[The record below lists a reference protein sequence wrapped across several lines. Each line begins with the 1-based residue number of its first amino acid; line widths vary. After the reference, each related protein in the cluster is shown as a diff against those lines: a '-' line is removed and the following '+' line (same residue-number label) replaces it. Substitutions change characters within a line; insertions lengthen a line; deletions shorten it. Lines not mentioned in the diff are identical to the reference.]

1 MNQNDKILHLATL
14 TGYYVLC
21 CGGET
26 YRVEDTICRI
36 LLNYKMENV
45 NAFTSPTVVI
55 ASCMYEGKTYT
66 KVLRVN
72 NRSADMDMMDKLNQ
86 LSRDSK
92 DIDIDEFEKRLNEII
107 ISENKDDIKSVLYA
121 GLVALGFTLFF
132 KGSIIDAVYSFLLGV
147 VVKVI
152 IILLKKKE
160 INNFM
165 VTLISSFLITIFSL
179 YLEDNNLIASKD
191 IVIIGTI
198 MLLVPGLAI
207 TNAIKDFL
215 SNDLVSGTTRAMEA
229 FVIAVFVAVGSGLA
243 LAIWIKLGGL
253 I

>member
-36 LLNYKMENV
+36 LSNYKMENV

-72 NRSADMDMMDKLNQ
+72 DRSADMDMMDKLNQ

-92 DIDIDEFEKRLNEII
+92 DIDVDEFERRLNKII
-107 ISENKDDIKSVLYA
+107 LSENKEDIKTVLFA
-121 GLVALGFTLFF
+121 GLVAFGFTLFF
-132 KGSIIDAVYSFLLGV
+132 KGSIIDSMFSFLLGSI
-147 VVKVI
+147 VKILI
-152 IILLKKKE
+152 IFLKKKE

-165 VTLISSFLITIFSL
+165 ITLVASFMITISSLFLKS
-179 YLEDNNLIASKD
+179 NNLIASKD

-229 FVIAVFVAVGSGLA
+229 FIIAIFVAVGSGLA
-243 LAIWIKLGGL
+243 LTFWIKLGGL